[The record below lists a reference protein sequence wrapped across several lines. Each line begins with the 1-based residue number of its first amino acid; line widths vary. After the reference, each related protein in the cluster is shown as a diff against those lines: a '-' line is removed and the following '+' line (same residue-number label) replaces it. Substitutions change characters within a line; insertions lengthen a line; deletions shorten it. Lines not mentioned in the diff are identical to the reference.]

1 MCLNNTPQMNF
12 IERVTKGRKMGKI
25 LTAFA
30 AAVLLAVGASA
41 DLKVDPV
48 FSSNMVLQQQK
59 PITFFGS
66 ADPGASVKVE
76 FNGKSVTAKA
86 DGKGEWKA
94 EFPPMK
100 AGNTSYSVKI
110 SDGKKTVELK
120 DLLIGEVW
128 FCSGQSNMQM
138 PVGRVFRRGWS
149 AENCEKEVANA
160 KYPQIRYAFQRL
172 VQSHN
177 KELPAQ
183 YSAAKG
189 WVKCDPSTA
198 HYFSATAYFFGRKL
212 HQDLK
217 VPVGLIN
224 ASWGGTRIEPWISDA
239 GYQASGIEKDLKTI
253 QRFKLNDQ
261 QKKDYEAKEAKRFAD
276 AMAAWHPLFEKAGAA
291 AKAKAAGWEA
301 VGFNDSAWKPG
312 KVENSPKY
320 IARWYRTKFNLP
332 AYLKGKTLLLSIGK
346 VGEKADVY
354 LNGKRIAGWEA
365 NDPESKKLAR
375 ITLKPD
381 QIDQNGSNTLAVRGE
396 YFYNWGSRDQ
406 MANAIQRMM
415 LSSGKARM
423 VINKNWKQND
433 EFACTMKET
442 GNKRV
447 PGFISIPYKSQ
458 QFQSNLYNGMV
469 AAWTKLPVRGVIW
482 YQGCSNA
489 GQPHY
494 YPLHKALIADWRARW
509 NNPKMPFLIVQ
520 LAGFEPGRAKTWQ
533 TADATRV
540 SGYALTRDIQQ
551 QMLNIP
557 NVGLACAIDIGEAAN
572 IHPANKQ
579 DVGKRLALEAE
590 RIAYEMD
597 VVSQGPLFLSASP
610 EKGAIRVRFRNV
622 DGGLKTSDGKAPGAF
637 AIAGADK
644 KFVWADAKIDGKD
657 VLVSSPKVKDP
668 KYVRYAYAGYRGDC
682 NLQNREGLP
691 AYPFRSDAY
700 DYLSVK

>member
-1 MCLNNTPQMNF
+1 
-12 IERVTKGRKMGKI
+12 MGKI

-30 AAVLLAVGASA
+30 AALLFAAGASA

-66 ADPGASVKVE
+66 ADKGTSVTVE
-76 FNGKSVTAKA
+76 FNGKTITAKA
-86 DGKGEWKA
+86 DDKGEWKA
-94 EFPPMK
+94 VFPPMR
-100 AGNTSYSVKI
+100 AGNTNFTVKI
-110 SDGKKTVELK
+110 SDGKKTVVLN
-120 DLLIGEVW
+120 DVLIGEVW

-183 YSAAKG
+183 YSNAKG
-189 WVKCDPSTA
+189 WVKCDPSNA

-239 GYQASGIEKDLKTI
+239 GYQASGIEQDLKTI

-301 VGFNDSAWKPG
+301 ANFDDSSWQPG
-312 KVENSPKY
+312 RVENSPKY

-332 AYLKGKTLLLSIGK
+332 AYLKGKTVLLSIGK
-346 VGEKADVY
+346 VGEKADLY
-354 LNGKRIAGWEA
+354 LNGTRIAGWEA
-365 NDPESKKLAR
+365 DAPETEKTVR
-375 ITLKPD
+375 VTLKPD
-381 QIDQNGSNTLAVRGE
+381 QLVQDGPNVLAVRGE
-396 YFYNWGSRDQ
+396 FFYNWTNISNMNNRAY
-406 MANAIQRMM
+406 MSNILQRTV

-423 VINKNWKQND
+423 TINKNWKQND
-433 EFACTMKET
+433 EFACTKKET
-442 GNKRV
+442 GDKWAPKFLN
-447 PGFISIPYKSQ
+447 IPYKNQ

-469 AAWTKLPVRGVIW
+469 AAWTKLPIRGVIW

-494 YPLHKALIADWRARW
+494 YPLHKALIADWRTRW
-509 NNPKMPFLIVQ
+509 NNPEMPFLIVQ
-520 LAGFEPGRAKTWQ
+520 LAGFEPARAKNWQ
-533 TADATRV
+533 TADATKV
-540 SGYALTRDIQQ
+540 SGYALTRDIQL
-551 QMLNIP
+551 QMLNLP

-590 RIAYEMD
+590 RIAYGMD
-597 VVSQGPLFLSASP
+597 VVSRGPLFLSASP
-610 EKGAIRVRFRNV
+610 ENGAIRVRFRNV
-622 DGGLKTSDGKAPGAF
+622 DSGLKTTDGKAPGAF
-637 AIAGADK
+637 AIAGADG

-682 NLQNREGLP
+682 NLQNKEGLP